1 MRRGFL
7 SYGTWVVEHGD
18 FARHRRERLR
28 RRRQAGAARPLGGT
42 STLSNSA
49 NEAGFDAPEA
59 LLTALRGVRA
69 FVLDVDG
76 TLTDGRLYCG
86 DDGRCLRAF
95 HVHDGLAI
103 RWLIES
109 EGTPIILTGKTS
121 ETVAKRAAELGI
133 RHVIQASRDKLADFE
148 PLRRELRLDWNQVA
162 VVGDDLPDL
171 PLMRRCAC
179 GIAPSSAAPQVLQY
193 AAFVT
198 RAPGGAGAV
207 REAIEAWLRATG
219 RWPALLARY
228 GAVEVPRG

>member
-1 MRRGFL
+1 M
-7 SYGTWVVEHGD
+7 
-18 FARHRRERLR
+18 AAP
-28 RRRQAGAARPLGGT
+28 QA
-42 STLSNSA
+42 
-49 NEAGFDAPEA
+49 
-59 LLTALRGVRA
+59 LTAALRNVRA

-76 TLTDGRLYCG
+76 TLTDGRLYYG

-103 RWLIES
+103 RWLIEF
-109 EGTPIILTGKTS
+109 EGTPIVLTGKTS

-148 PLRRELRLDWNQVA
+148 PLRRELRLNWDEVA

-179 GIAPSSAAPQVLQY
+179 GIAPASAAPPVLQA

-207 REAIEAWLRATG
+207 REAIELWLRATG
-219 RWPALLARY
+219 RWETLLARF
-228 GAVEVPRG
+228 GVAGEPRG